1 MNIDSIKNYPTGSL
15 VKHKSAY
22 GLESRQ
28 KSTSASL
35 YNEEKNLNREYND
48 GSLTRNNVA
57 AVQFTGKLG
66 NAFTKGLD
74 KVLNKVNPLCDGDT
88 VIAQNLVAL
97 ILAGVFRPAAIM
109 TLPGDKKNL
118 KDKMYAAAQAISSGV
133 IGFIFSTILMYPL
146 GQGVKKFKTAVKAV
160 NGNDLG
166 KLSAKTV
173 QRLKDIYKVSNLKD
187 LEASKAFKNT
197 TKILDMGPDVF
208 AFGILKACLTI
219 AMIPPI
225 LKYFGWEKSKPQS
238 VVLAQAAKPNMANFV
253 GGQK

>member
-15 VKHKSAY
+15 VKHKHAHE
-22 GLESRQ
+22 LESRQ
-28 KSTSASL
+28 KSTSADL
-35 YNEEKNLNREYND
+35 YKEEKSVNREYKN

-57 AVQFTGKLG
+57 AVQFTGRFGK
-66 NAFTKGLD
+66 AWTKGLD
-74 KVLNKVNPLCDGDT
+74 RVLNKINPLCDGDT

-109 TLPGDKKNL
+109 SLPGDKKNM

-146 GQGVKKFKTAVKAV
+146 GQGVRKFKNAVKSV
-160 NGNDLG
+160 KENDFG

-173 QRLKDIYKVSNLKD
+173 QRLKDIYKVENLKD

-208 AFGILKACLTI
+208 GFGILKACLTI

-225 LKYFGWEKSKPQS
+225 LKYFGWEKSKPQAPA
-238 VVLAQAAKPNMANFV
+238 LAAAAKPNMANFV